1 MLSFAIGMA
10 RFRAD
15 KPVSTVYYENMTPSD
30 SGDIPVYIRL
40 RGLLAAAILEGKYA
54 EGEQLP
60 SVRSFAADHGANPLT
75 VAKAYQAL
83 QDDGFV
89 SVKRGVGMF
98 VAEGAIDRLRVQER
112 EIFLSKV
119 WPRMRAHI
127 ERLGIDP
134 AELVAREPA

>member
-1 MLSFAIGMA
+1 MTANDS
-10 RFRAD
+10 AD
-15 KPVSTVYYENMTPSD
+15 V
-30 SGDIPVYIRL
+30 PVYVRL
-40 RGLLAAAILEGKYA
+40 RGLLAAAILEGRYA

-89 SVKRGVGMF
+89 TVKRGVGMF
-98 VAEGAIDRLRVQER
+98 VADGAIERLRVQER
-112 EIFLSKV
+112 DTFLTKV
-119 WPRMRAHI
+119 WPKMRAHI

-134 AELVAREPA
+134 AELVARELA

>member
-1 MLSFAIGMA
+1 MWFAAGTV
-10 RFRAD
+10 RFGAD
-15 KPVSTVYYENMTPSD
+15 NPVVLVYYYGMTPND
-30 SGDIPVYIRL
+30 SGDVPVYIRL
-40 RGLLAAAILEGKYA
+40 RGLLAAAILEGRYA

-60 SVRSFAADHGANPLT
+60 SVRAFAADHGANPLT

-83 QDDGFV
+83 QDDGYV
-89 SVKRGVGMF
+89 SVRRGVGMF

-112 EIFLSKV
+112 EIFLTRV

-134 AELVAREPA
+134 RELVAREPA

>member
-1 MLSFAIGMA
+1 
-10 RFRAD
+10 
-15 KPVSTVYYENMTPSD
+15 MTAND
-30 SGDIPVYIRL
+30 SADIPVYIKL
-40 RGLLAAAILEGKYA
+40 RGLLAASILEGNYA

-83 QDDGFV
+83 QDDGYV
-89 SVKRGVGMF
+89 SVRRGVGMF
-98 VAEGAIDRLRVQER
+98 VADGAIERLRVQER
-112 EIFLSKV
+112 DIFLTKI

-134 AELVAREPA
+134 AELVTREVA

>member
-1 MLSFAIGMA
+1 MLFVIGMA
-10 RFRAD
+10 RFGAD
-15 KPVSTVYYENMTPSD
+15 KPILLVYYSCMTPND
-30 SGDIPVYIRL
+30 SGDVPVYIRL
-40 RGLLAAAILEGKYA
+40 RGLLAAAILEGRYA

-60 SVRSFAADHGANPLT
+60 SVRAFAADHGANPLT

-83 QDDGFV
+83 QDDGYV
-89 SVKRGVGMF
+89 SVRRGVGMF

-112 EIFLSKV
+112 EIFLTKV

-134 AELVAREPA
+134 VELVANEPA